1 MLVVEEL
8 EGQKLAQEMERLEQ
22 ELMEVVMEDIQL
34 QVKKTEQ
41 AEQRTPVV
49 EVVEGLQVY

>member
-1 MLVVEEL
+1 MPVVVEL

-41 AEQRTPVV
+41 AEQRTQVV
-49 EVVEGLQVY
+49 EVVEVLQEY